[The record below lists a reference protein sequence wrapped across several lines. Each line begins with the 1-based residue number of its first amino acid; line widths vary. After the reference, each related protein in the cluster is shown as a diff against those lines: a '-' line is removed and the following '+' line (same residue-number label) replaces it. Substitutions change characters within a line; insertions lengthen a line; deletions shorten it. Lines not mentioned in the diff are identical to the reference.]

1 MKNNIRLK
9 KCFVESLNV
18 SENEICDDFSYGSVG
33 WDSVAHMAL
42 VASIENE
49 FDIMLDT
56 DDVIDMSSVGKAKD
70 ILSKYKINFNS
81 DA

>member
-1 MKNNIRLK
+1 MGNLQRLK
-9 KCFVESLNV
+9 KCFEKSLGV
-18 SENEICDDFSYGSVG
+18 TENEIDDDYSYGSVG

-56 DDVIDMSSVGKAKD
+56 DDIIDMSSVKKAQEILVKYD
-70 ILSKYKINFNS
+70 IIF
-81 DA
+81 